1 MGNYYFLAPSLPDL
15 ILGQKPEVSFEE
27 LQGRIA
33 INLSKEDYAKAS
45 VFGLF
50 IDINNIRSL
59 FLEEP
64 IDPRGNLS
72 EKELDEA
79 LLVHSS
85 LPEYV
90 FDFLNQFDTVPEK
103 VRHFPGLIAR
113 FFAEEILKAGGFLRR
128 YLKFER
134 DWRLV
139 LTALRAKGL
148 HRDILREL
156 QFEDFSDPLVAQILS
171 QRDAP
176 QYEPP
181 EEFRGLKE
189 IFLSCGNDPWE
200 QHRAFDAWRFHKV
213 EEMVVKPLFSIDWI
227 LSYMARLLI
236 VEYDYELDKNKGKMI
251 VDTLT
256 QE

>member
-15 ILGQKPEVSFEE
+15 VLGQKPEVSFEE
-27 LQGRIA
+27 LKSRTE
-33 INLSKEDYAKAS
+33 INLTKKDLPRAKI
-45 VFGLF
+45 FGRF
-50 IDINNIRSL
+50 IDINNIRSQL
-59 FLEEP
+59 LEEP

-79 LLVHSS
+79 LLVRNI

-90 FDFLNQFDTVPEK
+90 FDFLDQFDTVSEK
-103 VRHFPGLIAR
+103 IRQFPGLISR
-113 FFAEEILKAGGFLRR
+113 FFAEEIPKSRGFLRT
-128 YLKFER
+128 YLNFER

-139 LTALRAKGL
+139 LTALRARTLK
-148 HRDILREL
+148 RDLLREL
-156 QFEDFSDPLVAQILS
+156 QFEDFTDPLVAQILS
-171 QRDAP
+171 EKDAP

-181 EEFRGLKE
+181 EEFHELKE
-189 IFLSCGNDPWE
+189 IFLSCGDDPLE
-200 QHRAFDAWRFHKV
+200 QHRSFDAWHFRKI

-236 VEYDYELDKNKGKMI
+236 VEYDYELDKHKGKMI

>member
-15 ILGQKPEVSFEE
+15 VLGQKPEVSYEE
-27 LQGRIA
+27 LKTRIA
-33 INLSKEDYAKAS
+33 INLSKEDYAKAI
-45 VFGLF
+45 VFARF
-50 IDINNIRSL
+50 IDINNIRAL

-64 IDPRGNLS
+64 IDTRGNLS

-79 LLVHSS
+79 LLIHNI

-90 FDFLNQFDTVPEK
+90 FDFLDQFDTVLEK
-103 VRHFPGLIAR
+103 IRHFPSLIAR
-113 FFAEEILKAGGFLRR
+113 FFVEEIPHAKGFLRK
-128 YLKFER
+128 YLQFER

-139 LTALRAKGL
+139 LTALRAKVL
-148 HRDILREL
+148 HRDVLNEL
-156 QFEDFSDPLVAQILS
+156 QFEDFSDPLVAQILA
-171 QRDAP
+171 QRDSP

-181 EEFRGLKE
+181 EEFQGLKE
-189 IFLSCGNDPWE
+189 IFVSCGNDPWQ
-200 QHRAFDAWRFHKV
+200 QHRAFDAWRFKKI
-213 EEMVVKPLFSIDWI
+213 EEMVTKPLFSIDWI

-236 VEYDYELDKNKGKMI
+236 VEHDYELDKNKGNKI

>member
-15 ILGQKPEVSFEE
+15 VLGKKPEVSFLE
-27 LQGRIA
+27 LKNRIE
-33 INLSKEDYAKAS
+33 INLTKKDLLKARI
-45 VFGLF
+45 FGRF
-50 IDINNIRSL
+50 IDINNIRSQL
-59 FLEEP
+59 LEEP

-79 LLVHSS
+79 LLVRNN

-90 FDFLNQFDTVPEK
+90 FDFLDQFDPVSEK
-103 VRHFPGLIAR
+103 ISRFSGLISR
-113 FFAEEILKAGGFLRR
+113 FFAEEIPKADGFLRV
-128 YLKFER
+128 YLTFER
-134 DWRLV
+134 NWRLV
-139 LTALRAKGL
+139 LTALRAKTL
-148 HRDILREL
+148 KRDLVREL
-156 QFEDFSDPLVAQILS
+156 QFEDFTDPLVAQILA
-171 QRDAP
+171 QKDAP
-176 QYEPP
+176 QYEAP
-181 EEFRGLKE
+181 EEFRELKE
-189 IFLSCGNDPWE
+189 IFLSCGEDPLE
-200 QHRAFDAWRFHKV
+200 QHRSFDAWHFRKI

>member
-15 ILGQKPEVSFEE
+15 VLGQKPEVSFEE
-27 LQGRIA
+27 MKSRIA
-33 INLSKEDYAKAS
+33 INLNKEDYAKAS
-45 VFGLF
+45 VFGRF
-50 IDINNIRSL
+50 IDINNIRAL

-79 LLVHSS
+79 LLIHNV

-90 FDFLNQFDTVPEK
+90 FDFLDQFETVPEK
-103 VRHFPGLIAR
+103 IRHFPGLIAR
-113 FFAEEILKAGGFLRR
+113 FFAEEIPKYKGFLQR

-139 LTALRAKGL
+139 LTALRAKVL
-148 HRDILREL
+148 KRDIVKEL
-156 QFEDFSDPLVAQILS
+156 QFEDLHDPLVLQILS

-176 QYEPP
+176 NYEPP
-181 EEFRGLKE
+181 EEFAELKDL
-189 IFLSCGNDPWE
+189 FLACGGDPWA
-200 QHRAFDAWRFHKV
+200 QHKAFDAWRFKKI
-213 EEMVVKPLFSIDWI
+213 EEMVEKPLFSIDWI
-227 LSYMARLLI
+227 LAYLARLLI
-236 VEYDYELDKNKGKMI
+236 VEYDYELDKNKGKLI

>member
-1 MGNYYFLAPSLPDL
+1 MSNYYFLAASLPDL
-15 ILGQKPEVSFEE
+15 VLGQKPEISFEE
-27 LQGRIA
+27 LKSRIE
-33 INLSKEDYAKAS
+33 INLTKEDLDKAR
-45 VFGLF
+45 VFGRF
-50 IDINNIRSL
+50 VDINNIRAQL
-59 FLEEP
+59 LEEP

-79 LLVHSS
+79 LLVHNI

-90 FDFLNQFDTVPEK
+90 FDFLDQFDTVSEK
-103 VRHFPGLIAR
+103 IRNFPGLVSR
-113 FFAEEILKAGGFLRR
+113 FFAEEIPKTKGFLQT
-128 YLKFER
+128 YLRFQR

-139 LTALRAKGL
+139 LTALRAKTL
-148 HRDILREL
+148 KRDLVREL
-156 QFEDFSDPLVAQILS
+156 QFEDFSDPLVAQILAE
-171 QRDAP
+171 RDAP

-181 EEFRGLKE
+181 EEFRELKE
-189 IFLSCGNDPWE
+189 IFLVCGDDPLE
-200 QHRAFDAWRFHKV
+200 QHKAFDAWQFRKI

-227 LSYMARLLI
+227 LSYMALLLI